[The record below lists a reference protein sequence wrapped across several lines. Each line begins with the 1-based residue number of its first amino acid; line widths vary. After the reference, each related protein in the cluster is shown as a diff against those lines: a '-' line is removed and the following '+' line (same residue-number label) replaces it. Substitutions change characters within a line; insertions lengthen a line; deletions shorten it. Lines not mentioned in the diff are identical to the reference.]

1 MSISLN
7 TSILTILLI
16 SISWTQSFAQTG
28 SDTTKCYNKTELK
41 KIATGLVR
49 ANECDSLLKLTELD
63 VQKADSV
70 IMAKDSI
77 IIQGMII
84 IGSQETIIEGKQGDI
99 DRLVKLVN
107 KNDRQK
113 KWLKVGWVTTAL
125 AELALIFYLMLN

>member
-1 MSISLN
+1 
-7 TSILTILLI
+7 
-16 SISWTQSFAQTG
+16 
-28 SDTTKCYNKTELK
+28 
-41 KIATGLVR
+41 
-49 ANECDSLLKLTELD
+49 
-63 VQKADSV
+63 
-70 IMAKDSI
+70 MAKDSI